1 MKLSLRIWVIIIII
15 NDYYLLIEIIPQDVG
30 TAEEKKSLNM
40 TELKEIRAGQLEKDT
55 SKEKK
60 KVREGGEK
68 VRRSGPVSWRRTRPR
83 RRRR

>member
-1 MKLSLRIWVIIIII
+1 M
-15 NDYYLLIEIIPQDVG
+15 G

-68 VRRSGPVSWRRTRPR
+68 VRRSGPGSWRRTCPR
-83 RRRR
+83 RRRRK